1 MAEVQI
7 AHRKSNLVLSAPFP
21 SSNDVPVLLLNQPNF
36 VSATQAKKKL
46 TLSVGVPTSTFP
58 SLVVEGEVTTVAPS
72 HCPLF
77 SSLTVWPVEIFKHP
91 TISYISFLKKHAFA
105 SVVCNSGNNGP
116 VLLFKNIYRHGN
128 CFLSSIATDGKDG
141 QGWNLKK
148 IGPTFSS
155 FNAAGNAR
163 IHQINCINSLF

>member
-7 AHRKSNLVLSAPFP
+7 GHRQSNLVLSGPRAFP
-21 SSNDVPVLLLNQPNF
+21 SSNDVSVLLLNQPNF

-58 SLVVEGEVTTVAPS
+58 LSVVEGEVTTVAPS

-77 SSLTVWPVEIFKHP
+77 SSSSAWPVEIFKHS
-91 TISYISFLKKHAFA
+91 TISNISFLKKHAFA
-105 SVVCNSGNNGP
+105 WVIILEIMVQFCYSR
-116 VLLFKNIYRHGN
+116 IYRHGN
-128 CFLSSIATDGKDG
+128 CFLSSIATDVKDG
-141 QGWNLKK
+141 HGWNLKK

-155 FNAAGNAR
+155 FQATRKAR
-163 IHQINCINSLF
+163 KHQTICINSLF